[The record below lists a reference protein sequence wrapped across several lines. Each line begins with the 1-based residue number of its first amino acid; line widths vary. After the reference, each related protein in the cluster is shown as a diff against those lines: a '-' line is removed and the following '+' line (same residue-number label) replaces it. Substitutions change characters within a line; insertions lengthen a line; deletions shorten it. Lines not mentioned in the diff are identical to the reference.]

1 MLKKIV
7 NWPFPKSLDGVFWRL
22 SSRIIIS
29 AVGFISKFIL
39 SVLNTTYAFNSHV
52 LIDNLDSRPPQV
64 PILTVAN
71 HASCFDDPGLWSIL
85 PFRHVFNIDNIRWSL
100 AAHNICFTNSVH
112 SWFFA
117 RGKCIP
123 VVRGAGVYQKAM
135 DFSIQQL
142 NRGQWVHIFPEGKV
156 NENNEFIR
164 FKWGVGRLVAESNHI
179 PIIIPLWHVGMDTV
193 LPNVQP
199 YRFRMGNK
207 VVFNIGK
214 PIDVKE
220 VIQKARSMKA
230 DETTMRKM
238 ITDKIQAEM
247 MILKRETEK
256 LYSELNR
263 C

>member
-1 MLKKIV
+1 
-7 NWPFPKSLDGVFWRL
+7 
-22 SSRIIIS
+22 
-29 AVGFISKFIL
+29 
-39 SVLNTTYAFNSHV
+39 
-52 LIDNLDSRPPQV
+52 
-64 PILTVAN
+64 
-71 HASCFDDPGLWSIL
+71 
-85 PFRHVFNIDNIRWSL
+85 
-100 AAHNICFTNSVH
+100 
-112 SWFFA
+112 
-117 RGKCIP
+117 
-123 VVRGAGVYQKAM
+123 M

-263 C
+263 SWLVKFFQSAVSHLITEPRSK